1 MAATRVFSTRLDPTE
16 ARKLSTLAHAA
27 RVNRSEMLAILLRNA
42 AGLTLAAPVTV
53 HFGNVEEVIG
63 SVESRGK
70 FTHAANGPAQPT
82 HGTKT
87 PRG

>member
-53 HFGNVEEVIG
+53 HFGSEERIG
-63 SVESRGK
+63 GVGN
-70 FTHAANGPAQPT
+70 FTTASHPAD
-82 HGTKT
+82 GTA
-87 PRG
+87 

>member
-1 MAATRVFSTRLDPTE
+1 MAATKVFSTRLDPTE

-53 HFGNVEEVIG
+53 HFGSNEIG
-63 SVESRGK
+63 SAGEFS
-70 FTHAANGPAQPT
+70 TAPPAANGPA
-82 HGTKT
+82 
-87 PRG
+87 

>member
-1 MAATRVFSTRLDPTE
+1 MVPIVKVQLTHEERRGLEEMALRNLRLPAQE
-16 ARKLSTLAHAA
+16 LRW
-27 RVNRSEMLAILLRNA
+27 LLREA
-42 AGLTLAAPVTV
+42 LREQSPAPVNA
-53 HFGNVEEVIG
+53 HFNSNEIG